1 MWRYLGRRG
10 KAIRSK
16 VMYRFL
22 AKPKWILFSLAI
34 AALMVL
40 MINLGFWQL
49 RRLHQREAFNEQVIS
64 RSKITALDAT
74 TVNFDDASN
83 LDWSKVTATGSYEPV
98 LGRVAVSG
106 GWQILSPLK
115 LSSGTTI
122 VVVRGFTTEDKDQP
136 LPPTGNVT
144 IRGWL
149 RSEPTKATR
158 PAIDGVGHDL
168 LLQSGETNDAD
179 LAPVELPT
187 LDNGPHLSYAC
198 QWFFFTFCA
207 LVGWL
212 LVVRRETK
220 PKDLAKRNKKRF
232 DKNQA
237 VPWRD
242 EQPVDST
249 A

>member
-1 MWRYLGRRG
+1 
-10 KAIRSK
+10 
-16 VMYRFL
+16 MYRFL
-22 AKPKWILFSLAI
+22 AKPKWILFTVAI
-34 AALMVL
+34 VALMVL
-40 MINLGFWQL
+40 MINLGFWQI
-49 RRLHQREAFNEQVIS
+49 RRLHQREAFNAQVTS

-74 TVNFDDASN
+74 TVNLDDPTD
-83 LDWSKVTATGSYEPV
+83 LDWSRVTATGTYEPV

-115 LSSGTTI
+115 LTNGSTI
-122 VVVRGFTTEDKDQP
+122 VVVRGFTTEVKDQP
-136 LPPTGNVT
+136 LPPTGTVT
-144 IRGWL
+144 VRGWL
-149 RSEPTKATR
+149 RSEPSKATR
-158 PAIDGVGHDL
+158 PKIEGVEHDL
-168 LLQSGETNDAD
+168 VLQSGETNDGD

-198 QWFFFTFCA
+198 QWFFFTLCA
-207 LVGWL
+207 AIGWL

-220 PKDLAKRNKKRF
+220 PKDETKRNKKRF